1 MKKLLVFVLCLGI
14 AGCAS
19 SQSIKKLENQGTKQI
34 FTATYEKVW
43 EAAINA
49 CNRNSLTIKELD
61 KENGY
66 INADTPYRMESWG
79 EVVGIWIRKIED
91 SKTQVS
97 VVSRRVGP
105 ALLFKYNWEKPVLEG
120 IENYLKLNE

>member
-1 MKKLLVFVLCLGI
+1 MKKLFVLVLCFGI

-19 SQSIKKLENQGTKQI
+19 TQSIKKLENQGTKQI
-34 FTATYEKVW
+34 FTANYEKVW
-43 EAAINA
+43 EAAVNA

-66 INADTPYRMESWG
+66 ISADTPYRMESWG

-105 ALLFKYNWEKPVLEG
+105 ALLFKYNWENP
-120 IENYLKLNE
+120 YLRA